1 MSKFKKRGA
10 ARPLSFSN
18 EEDEGLE
25 SAFSAGGA
33 GSVGKK
39 KIKQAPGSL
48 NALLGVEEDSSK
60 GDRDV
65 GTVSNEAAEKAIRKS
80 KQDLRNFYQ
89 GDKRSYDRPSTFV
102 AQVMEEQS
110 VDMDVEKDVGV
121 EEEMMKKSAAAES
134 TTSHSKPS
142 KPSRRVHLQ
151 SFEDTLE
158 GIERAR
164 DALVQNKTNL
174 ENKLMRQDS
183 ERDRLLEA
191 NPDLA
196 SVNENENGEQEESK
210 RAKGDQKIQ
219 DIRSFRTFCGELV
232 GMLRDK
238 DGAINETRALAL
250 AQFSKGT
257 FSKAEIAQFATSVF
271 HDARD
276 EFCSCESILNR
287 FADFRSACARAAG
300 GTTREQGIAQR
311 FDKSTP
317 AWSSVNASKNGGNG
331 GNGGI
336 YASAYISLSLP
347 DLLHPL
353 ITVDLLQEPLLGV
366 PQSSSSED
374 SEDNAS
380 VIELPARAW
389 YARLC
394 QYALSETA
402 DTNANA
408 NAKANANADADADGD
423 GTLVIRVLLRTVVP
437 LVKETLRTVS
447 EMTEESLRS
456 AFSSRSITPL
466 KSLVREMRRQVTA
479 AQPSPCEATLKLANE
494 VDALL
499 AAEDTKRVFP
509 DESFEYN

>member
-1 MSKFKKRGA
+1 
-10 ARPLSFSN
+10 
-18 EEDEGLE
+18 
-25 SAFSAGGA
+25 
-33 GSVGKK
+33 
-39 KIKQAPGSL
+39 L
-48 NALLGVEEDSSK
+48 NS
-60 GDRDV
+60 
-65 GTVSNEAAEKAIRKS
+65 
-80 KQDLRNFYQ
+80 
-89 GDKRSYDRPSTFV
+89 
-102 AQVMEEQS
+102 
-110 VDMDVEKDVGV
+110 
-121 EEEMMKKSAAAES
+121 
-134 TTSHSKPS
+134 
-142 KPSRRVHLQ
+142 
-151 SFEDTLE
+151 
-158 GIERAR
+158 
-164 DALVQNKTNL
+164 
-174 ENKLMRQDS
+174 
-183 ERDRLLEA
+183 
-191 NPDLA
+191 
-196 SVNENENGEQEESK
+196 
-210 RAKGDQKIQ
+210 
-219 DIRSFRTFCGELV
+219 
-232 GMLRDK
+232 
-238 DGAINETRALAL
+238 
-250 AQFSKGT
+250 
-257 FSKAEIAQFATSVF
+257 
-271 HDARD
+271 
-276 EFCSCESILNR
+276 

-317 AWSSVNASKNGGNG
+317 AWSSVNASKNG

-402 DTNANA
+402 DTNA
-408 NAKANANADADADGD
+408 KANANADADADGD

-456 AFSSRSITPL
+456 AFSSRSLTPL

-509 DESFEYN
+509 GESFEYN